1 MLLQK
6 TNFQFF
12 TSTFDISQTNKARKL
27 LGSKE
32 APRNS
37 LSRPHVVFKFSLRMV
52 KGPFLNTLQHL
63 HHYYHHTILAA
74 FILIRSS

>member
-27 LGSKE
+27 RLGSKE

-37 LSRPHVVFKFSLRMV
+37 LFGPHVVFKFSLRKSSQNMRSNV
-52 KGPFLNTLQHL
+52 LFFSWYFDASFTLTLQ
-63 HHYYHHTILAA
+63 
-74 FILIRSS
+74 